1 MASNGDSWGRVIVL
15 DVRPI
20 GSAGNDCSVEVNI
33 KGREANIEEQ
43 QPPSPAVGLGRGG
56 QWQMVYVCV

>member
-1 MASNGDSWGRVIVL
+1 ML